1 MNAAADPSSAAR
13 PLYGYADLRRL
24 IDPRSVAVVGASETP
39 GSFGA
44 RTLDN
49 IRVGF
54 QGTILPVNPGYQTLA
69 GLSCHS
75 SLSALPEPP
84 DCVVVLVPGAQVES
98 IVDTAARMGAGGVII
113 HSAGFAEVGRPEAI
127 DTQRRIVARAR
138 AAGVRL
144 LGPNCVG
151 IVNLASRIGLTFMPK
166 FNEMPMRQGPI
177 GLISQSGAL
186 GYCVLQAMARGIGFS
201 HYLSPGNSCDVD
213 ACDLI
218 NYLVDDPE
226 TRVIACM
233 FEGVADGR
241 RLMQAARRALEADK
255 PLLIYKLANDDVGR
269 RAAMSHTGTIA
280 GSREA
285 YRAAFERTGVVPV
298 DCWEDLLECASF
310 FAKAGHPR
318 AGGVGIMASSGGAA
332 IMGADEAAGFRVPL
346 PVPAEETA
354 RTLASVIP
362 DFGST
367 TNPCDL
373 TAESLKNAQMYGRCI
388 RAFAEDPGFAAVVVP
403 MMSAHRPATVER
415 AEALSALAAGLDKP
429 ICVVWL
435 NEWLEGPGSEVYD
448 ASPSIAMFRSMG
460 RCMKALRLWLDH
472 HRRRQDLLDDPAC
485 AGDDMA
491 AGPASVVDGVSPD
504 CACTGDG
511 IAVGRGQALDGAAAD
526 AARELVAKVSQTL
539 SESRSKS
546 VLARFGIPVT
556 REQVCATPAEAARAA
571 RQIGLP
577 VALKID
583 SPDIPH
589 KTEAGVVRLGLD
601 TPEAVE
607 RAAGE
612 LLAIARRLPG
622 RPAIGGV
629 LVQQMAG
636 PGVEMMIGARRDPQF
651 GPLVLC
657 GFGGVDVEVDPD
669 VAVALA
675 PVSRP
680 QAGAMIRSLRGARLL
695 QGHRGRPALD
705 TDALADAIVRV
716 SELAWRLQD
725 RIAEIDVNP
734 FIVGRRGG
742 IAADA
747 LIVTDTG
754 LQPA

>member
-1 MNAAADPSSAAR
+1 MNTVADPSSIAR
-13 PLYGYADLRRL
+13 PLYGHADLRRL
-24 IDPRSVAVVGASETP
+24 IDPRSIAVVGASETP

-69 GLSCHS
+69 GLPCHP
-75 SLSALPEPP
+75 SLAALPEPP
-84 DCVVVLVPGAQVES
+84 DCVVVLVPGAQVEA
-98 IVDTAARMGAGGVII
+98 IVDTAARMGVGGVII

-151 IVNLASRIGLTFMPK
+151 IVNLVSRIGLTFMPK

-218 NYLVDDPE
+218 NYLVDDPA

-233 FEGVADGR
+233 FEGIGDGR

-285 YRAAFERTGVVPV
+285 YRAAFEKTGVIPV
-298 DCWEDLLECASF
+298 DSWEDLLECAGF
-310 FAKAGHPR
+310 FARAGHPR
-318 AGGVGIMASSGGAA
+318 ADGVGIMASSGGAA
-332 IMGADEAAGFRVPL
+332 IMGADKAAEFRVPL
-346 PVPAEETA
+346 PAPVEETA

-367 TNPCDL
+367 ANPCDL
-373 TAESLKNAQMYGRCI
+373 TAESLKSAQMYGRCI
-388 RAFAEDPGFAAVVVP
+388 RAFAEDPGFAAIVVP

-472 HRRRQDLLDDPAC
+472 HRRREGLL
-485 AGDDMA
+485 GDA
-491 AGPASVVDGVSPD
+491 AGAIDDAVPDRAGTIDSV
-504 CACTGDG
+504 A
-511 IAVGRGQALDGAAAD
+511 AGRGRAADGAAAD

-546 VLARFGIPVT
+546 VLACFGIPVT
-556 REQVCATPAEAARAA
+556 RERLCATPAEAAHAA
-571 RQIGLP
+571 RKIGLP

-589 KTEAGVVRLGLD
+589 KTEAGVVRLALD

-612 LLAIARRLPG
+612 LLAVARRLPG
-622 RPAIGGV
+622 RPAIGGG
-629 LVQQMAG
+629 LVQQMAA
-636 PGVEMMIGARRDPQF
+636 PGAEMMIGARRDPQF

-680 QAGAMIRSLRGARLL
+680 QAEAMIRSLRKARLL

-705 TDALADAIVRV
+705 IDALADAIVRV
-716 SELAWRLQD
+716 SELAWQLRD
-725 RIAEIDVNP
+725 RISEIDVNP
-734 FIVGRRGG
+734 FIVGTRGG

-754 LQPA
+754 LQQA